1 MREDRRRIA
10 EQILEASLAH
20 DAVQADRLLRFRNVE
35 PETAELLALLIR
47 STGARSILEIG
58 TSNGYSTIW
67 LADAAEATEGT
78 LLSVE
83 IDPERT
89 ASARANLARAGL
101 AAELRTEDAAQTLQA
116 ASDGC
121 WDFVFLDAERPA
133 YVSYWPHLLRTLRPD
148 GGLLAIDNV
157 LSHADQV
164 SEVTRLIDAEPSV
177 ESVLVPIGAG
187 LRLVVRGRA
196 SSAR

>member
-1 MREDRRRIA
+1 MREDRRRLA
-10 EQILEASLAH
+10 EQILETSQAH

-47 STGARSILEIG
+47 STRARSILEIG
-58 TSNGYSTIW
+58 TSNGYSTLW
-67 LADAAEATEGT
+67 LADAAEVTEGT
-78 LLSVE
+78 LVSVE
-83 IDPERT
+83 IDLDRT
-89 ASARANLARAGL
+89 ELARANLARAGL
-101 AAELRTEDAAQTLQA
+101 AAELRTEDAAQTLQRA
-116 ASDGC
+116 GDGC

-157 LSHADQV
+157 LSHADEV
-164 SEVTRLIDAEPSV
+164 EDVTRVIDAEPSV
-177 ESVLVPIGAG
+177 DSVLVPIGAG
-187 LRLVVRGRA
+187 LRLVVRGRV